1 MTKQYRVPIGWFR
14 AILAIQVAL
23 GGVLLGWLMLRWPV
37 AAGVV
42 LALAVA
48 VSVAMLVCIYQIVTS
63 GHQVKPVAPV
73 RDAAATVDGRP
84 VKEVTVLR

>member
-1 MTKQYRVPIGWFR
+1 MTRPIAVSISWFR
-14 AILAIQVAL
+14 AILALQVLL

-37 AAGVV
+37 VAGVV
-42 LALAVA
+42 LAVA

-73 RDAAATVDGRP
+73 RDAAATVDGVP